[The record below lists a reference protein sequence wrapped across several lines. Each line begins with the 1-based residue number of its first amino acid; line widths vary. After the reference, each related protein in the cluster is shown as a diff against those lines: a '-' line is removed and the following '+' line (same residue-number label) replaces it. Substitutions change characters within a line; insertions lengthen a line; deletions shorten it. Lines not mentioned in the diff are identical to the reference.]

1 VSKKLQEKQRR
12 RLADQMRRE
21 RQRKAARRSNL
32 MTISIVLVIAALVV
46 VGVLAFREQDESVPP
61 APEGVSVA
69 EANCDETEEHEI
81 EGEQHVDTSET
92 VDYKTSPPTSGN
104 HWPPGQE
111 AEPGFYSDTVA
122 SESLVHN
129 MEHGQ
134 IVLWYN
140 PDAPQELKDNLEGL
154 IDNADDSDNPDVGGG
169 APPLIAVP
177 YDDVPEGMNFVMTA
191 WGASQ
196 ACEKYSLA
204 AVNDFRTTYQ
214 GRGPEQVTAPF
225 EG

>member
-1 VSKKLQEKQRR
+1 
-12 RLADQMRRE
+12 MRKE

-32 MTISIVLVIAALVV
+32 ITITIVLVIAALVV
-46 VGVLAFREQDESVPP
+46 AGVFVFREEGESVPE
-61 APEGVSVA
+61 APEGVSAA
-69 EANCDETEEHEI
+69 EANCAEVEEPEI
-81 EGEQHVDTSET
+81 EGQQHVETSET
-92 VDYKTSPPTSGN
+92 VEYETSPPTSGN

-111 AEPGFYSDTVA
+111 ADAGFYSDPVA

-134 IVLWYN
+134 IVLWYS
-140 PDAPQELKDNLEGL
+140 PDAPQETRDDIEAMVE
-154 IDNADDSDNPDVGGG
+154 NANDPDNPDIGGG
-169 APPLIAVP
+169 AQPMIAVP
-177 YDDVPEGMNFVMTA
+177 YDDVPDGMNYVLTA

-196 ACEKYSLA
+196 ACESYSLA
-204 AVNDFRTTYQ
+204 AINDFRTTFQ